1 MPCVK
6 MSYIN
11 FLDYMSVTF
20 DKSASKQNQAR
31 KEKHHL
37 EDNALSD
44 ISKWKYSQVLLRK
57 PVYRI

>member
-11 FLDYMSVTF
+11 ILGYMSVTF

-37 EDNALSD
+37 EDNA
-44 ISKWKYSQVLLRK
+44 WKYSQVLLIESR
-57 PVYRI
+57 YIEFIIQ